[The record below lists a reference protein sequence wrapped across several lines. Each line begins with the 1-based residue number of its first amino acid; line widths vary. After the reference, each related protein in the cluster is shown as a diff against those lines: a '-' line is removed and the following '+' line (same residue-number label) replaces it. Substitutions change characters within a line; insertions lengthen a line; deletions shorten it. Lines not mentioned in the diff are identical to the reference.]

1 MNKKFWFILVFIFS
15 LFVLGYARGSGDYDN
30 AEILINSN
38 KNNEALEEIA
48 QIFETKPESSEYAIK
63 LVQKAMQSQKEFQD
77 QFEALLNLLYEE
89 PDNNEKKL
97 ALILELEQHRHD
109 MNPDVEYFLEKL
121 KISSIYALQRIR
133 FIMYMEQGIA
143 YINEKEY
150 NKAADTF
157 VKGYSI
163 YNDKFQTENAKEKI
177 LDDVN
182 KQINDVKD
190 IVKKY
195 KVTYENFI
203 RTSEKLN
210 TQIKNHNSALIE
222 REFGALELLAKDLC
236 SLIESTVHSGSILK
250 NIYEEEAKQNKD
262 IDETLLP
269 FAYRLTIGRN
279 SAVSFEGVEGAME
292 AGFFFGLD
300 SVSDFFWAEI
310 RNLFKELC
318 DDFNFDATG
327 SDSFDKN
334 ILHVNAYLQYLQKVY
349 SAQSD
354 SSQFRFVKIDSD
366 KQNEKLQTGAAL
378 IENIIAAR
386 KVYSELPVFEKSRNI
401 ITEDYI
407 GSAYDLR
414 DEKNIRVTDLHN
426 TANAIHSIAL
436 ATEELFAKSRY
447 HSNTGLDQEIEL
459 FKSKQNLILEHIA
472 SLRLNLFEQV
482 AIIKDKAG
490 ETVLESSKK
499 DYETWRSLIPENEK
513 LSSEGISSKGLKS
526 ENIKTSPIL
535 ALKELTALRKV
546 VEKDIELL
554 KKFTLQVAP
563 IGQFLNLSDVFS
575 KHINGVNETISNL
588 RNLSSSIKND
598 ITYSN
603 TLVIRI
609 QLAKDESDLR
619 YEQARQYL
627 KKGNFNAARE
637 HIELSRIKTDE
648 ALQLESNDEYLKMTD
663 ERLYKLGTEINDA
676 ENAVVIRDV
685 RNYLDAAK
693 KHYFNG
699 EFQSAEDALIL
710 ARNRWAVTHVELNE
724 EVTNWLSI
732 VSTAD
737 FLKTGRTVPL
747 TAPLYPQIVQLLN
760 NATQLYTAAAKKI
773 NSAERETALQ
783 NLNDARE
790 NIKQVLLVYPFNETA
805 GQLNLK
811 IDKLLDPKNFNT
823 QFSRKLV
830 KIKQEYK
837 INSQRSYSDL
847 LDLYSIDKRFPG
859 IAALKDEIE
868 IYLGIKMPPPDFKAI
883 AESKQLTES
892 ARKIFASRN
901 TFDFP
906 LAVQQLDRAIKL
918 NIENIEAVRLKDEI
932 QMNMGG
938 GSVIVLSAANEA
950 KYRQAVSEMIK
961 GNKIIAAALVEQ
973 LMQDKNAKNS
983 AKVRELKKR
992 IDAQL

>member
-48 QIFETKPESSEYAIK
+48 QIFETKPESSEHAIK
-63 LVQKAMQSQKEFQD
+63 LVQKAMQSQNEFQD

-163 YNDKFQTENAKEKI
+163 YNDKFQTENAEEKI

-195 KVTYENFI
+195 KLTYENFI

-318 DDFNFDATG
+318 DDFNFDTIV

-334 ILHVNAYLQYLQKVY
+334 ILYINDYLKYLQKVY
-349 SAQSD
+349 SAQA
-354 SSQFRFVKIDSD
+354 SSSKFRFVKIDTD
-366 KQNEKLQTGAAL
+366 KQNEKLQTASNL
-378 IENIIAAR
+378 IENIIAAK
-386 KVYSELPVFEKSRNI
+386 KVYSELLVFEKSRNI

-426 TANAIHSIAL
+426 IASTIHSTAL
-436 ATEELFAKSRY
+436 AAEELFAKNRY

-459 FKSKQNLILEHIA
+459 LKSKQNLILEHIA
-472 SLRLNLFEQV
+472 SIRLNLFEQM

-490 ETVLESSKK
+490 ETVLETGKK
-499 DYETWRSLIPENEK
+499 DYEVWRSLIPQNEK
-513 LSSEGISSKGLKS
+513 IKTEELKNES
-526 ENIKTSPIL
+526 VKTSPIL
-535 ALKELTALRKV
+535 ALKELTALKKV

-563 IGQFLNLSDVFS
+563 IEPFLSLSDVFT
-575 KHINGVNETISNL
+575 KHIGGINDTISNL
-588 RNLSSSIKND
+588 KKLSSNIKND